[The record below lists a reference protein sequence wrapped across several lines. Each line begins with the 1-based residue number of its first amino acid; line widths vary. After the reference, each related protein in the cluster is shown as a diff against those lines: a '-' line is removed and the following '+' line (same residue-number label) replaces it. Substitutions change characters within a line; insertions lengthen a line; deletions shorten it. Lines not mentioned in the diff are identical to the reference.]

1 MAYTTPLPVPSTPA
15 PPSRVDEESPTL
27 YIEPANAF
35 ALAETAIAE
44 RRKCHRYTIATEVTF
59 ESETNFFEGMTEN
72 ISDGGLFIATLAT
85 SPIGTT
91 FDLVFDLPDHAPAVR
106 TRAVVRWLREGEDGD
121 VPAPGMGVQFIDL
134 DPVDAVRIKWFT
146 SQRDTLLYED

>member
-1 MAYTTPLPVPSTPA
+1 MAYTTPLPVPSAPA
-15 PPSRVDEESPTL
+15 PPSQAREESPTR
-27 YIEPANAF
+27 YIEPATAF
-35 ALAETAIAE
+35 ALAEAAIAE
-44 RRKCHRYTIATEVTF
+44 RRLHNRYTIATEVTF

-91 FDLVFDLPDHAPAVR
+91 FDLVFELPDHAPPVR

-121 VPAPGMGVQFIDL
+121 TPAPGMGVQFIDL
-134 DPVDAVRIKWFT
+134 KPEDALRIKWFT